1 MFQSAQSHNPL
12 DEALPSLRH
21 LCFFRFLPPNYYRC
35 LDCTCIQI
43 EIGTVRATSGVAS
56 LQLFTTGKNIGDENG
71 VLGRSAEKVGI
82 VVCLEVCWMDGSN
95 GNILQLCGS
104 WNRSF
109 ALSGQVLFDMV

>member
-1 MFQSAQSHNPL
+1 MFQSAQSHNPV
-12 DEALPSLRH
+12 DEALPSSRH
-21 LCFFRFLPPNYYRC
+21 LCFFRFLPPSCYRH

-43 EIGTVRATSGVAS
+43 EIGTVCATLGVAS
-56 LQLFTTGKNIGDENG
+56 LRLFTTGKNIGDENR

-82 VVCLEVCWMDGSN
+82 VVCLEVCWMDGLN
-95 GNILQLCGS
+95 GNVLKHCGN

>member
-1 MFQSAQSHNPL
+1 MFQSAQSHNPV
-12 DEALPSLRH
+12 DEALPSSRH
-21 LCFFRFLPPNYYRC
+21 LGFFWFLPPSCYRR

-43 EIGTVRATSGVAS
+43 ETVRATLGIAS

-95 GNILQLCGS
+95 GNILQHCGN

-109 ALSGQVLFDMV
+109 ALSGQVLFNMV